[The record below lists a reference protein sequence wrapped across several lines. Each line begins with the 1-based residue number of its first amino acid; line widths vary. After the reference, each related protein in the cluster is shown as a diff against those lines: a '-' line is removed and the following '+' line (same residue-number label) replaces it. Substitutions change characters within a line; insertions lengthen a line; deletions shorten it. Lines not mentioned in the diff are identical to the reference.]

1 MTDAR
6 LPFASTIGMWS
17 SDGGRAICDTRRRDA
32 SAVRGAS
39 IHLGAQTA
47 IRLADVRPIFS
58 RDDGSEEDSDRRRA
72 GWSSSGSPIG
82 VIIGFV
88 GRDVFCR
95 PVCWTGGDPV
105 NPRIKTTVVGSYPV
119 PSWLVGNTSRLV
131 LRDAVM
137 SVLKTQELAGL
148 DLISDGELMRFDPS
162 HPETNG
168 MIDYFVSQMEGIRK
182 HFSLSDFDRFR
193 ADRASGFRLLT
204 AGMVVERIGEGTL
217 NLPRDYEF
225 SRVLTKSPLKFTCTG
240 PHMLSRLL
248 TNCFY
253 KDTAELAM
261 DIADILRR
269 QLELI
274 EADTVQLDEAS
285 IVGFPQDAP
294 WAAEAINHALGGILN
309 EKAVHIC
316 FGNYGGQPMLRGFW
330 RDLIPFL
337 NSLKTDH
344 LVLEFAR
351 RGYEELSAFNELDP
365 KIGLGIGVIDI
376 KDNEVESR
384 ELIASRIENIAKT
397 IGVERLHYVH
407 PDCGFWMLQR
417 SVVDRKMRALVE
429 GRDLFE
435 GRE

>member
-1 MTDAR
+1 MPA
-6 LPFASTIGMWS
+6 
-17 SDGGRAICDTRRRDA
+17 
-32 SAVRGAS
+32 
-39 IHLGAQTA
+39 
-47 IRLADVRPIFS
+47 
-58 RDDGSEEDSDRRRA
+58 
-72 GWSSSGSPIG
+72 
-82 VIIGFV
+82 
-88 GRDVFCR
+88 
-95 PVCWTGGDPV
+95 
-105 NPRIKTTVVGSYPV
+105 RIKTTVVGSYPV
-119 PSWLVGNTSRLV
+119 PSWLIGNTSRLV

-137 SVLKTQELAGL
+137 AVLKTQELAGL

-168 MIDYFVSQMEGIRK
+168 MVDYFVSQMEGIRK

-193 ADRASGFRLLT
+193 ADCASGFRLLT
-204 AGMVVERIGEGTL
+204 AGMVVDRIHEGTL

-225 SRVLTKSPLKFTCTG
+225 SRTLTKSPLKFTCTG

-253 KDTAELAM
+253 KDIAELAM
-261 DIADILRR
+261 DIAGVLRT

-274 EADTVQLDEAS
+274 EADTIQIDEAS
-285 IVGFPQDAP
+285 IVGFPQDAS
-294 WAAEAINHALGGILN
+294 WAADAINHVLDGVLN

-337 NSLKTDH
+337 NSLRADH

-351 RGYEELSAFNELDP
+351 RGYEELSAFNDLDP
-365 KIGLGIGVIDI
+365 AIGLGIGLIDI
-376 KDNEVESR
+376 KDNEVESP
-384 ELIASRIENIAKT
+384 ELIASRIEKVVNT
-397 IGVERLHYVH
+397 IGEGRLHYVH

-429 GRDLFE
+429 GRNMFE

>member
-1 MTDAR
+1 
-6 LPFASTIGMWS
+6 
-17 SDGGRAICDTRRRDA
+17 
-32 SAVRGAS
+32 
-39 IHLGAQTA
+39 
-47 IRLADVRPIFS
+47 LADVRPIYKRGHGNEKAKRS
-58 RDDGSEEDSDRRRA
+58 VNAIHYTCDEDSDRWRP
-72 GWSSSGSPIG
+72 GWRSNGGLIG
-82 VIIGFV
+82 VIIGFAIRFV
-88 GRDVFCR
+88 GRDGCARTVR
-95 PVCWTGGDPV
+95 PTGGDPV

-240 PHMLSRLL
+240 PHMLARLL

-261 DIADILRR
+261 DIAEILRR

-309 EKAVHIC
+309 ERAVHIC

-337 NSLKTDH
+337 NSLKSDH

-351 RGYEELSAFNELDP
+351 RGYEELSAFKDLDP

-384 ELIASRIENIAKT
+384 ELIASRIEKIAKT

-417 SVVDRKMRALVE
+417 SVVDWKMRALVE